1 MESFII
7 FTPKPPM
14 IKMKKLTALA
24 AVALLSFTPVQTK
37 TVKLEL
43 TVEELN
49 LVLEALGE
57 LPAKKSTALINKV
70 MVAANEQLKAK

>member
-1 MESFII
+1 M
-7 FTPKPPM
+7 PKLQT

-49 LVLEALGE
+49 VVIEALGE
-57 LPAKKSTALINKV
+57 LPAKKSTAVLNKIV
-70 MVAANEQLKAK
+70 YSATEQLKAK